1 MSQAIIN
8 YLNGYTLQD
17 ARVDS
22 IDDIS
27 AVNTAAN
34 VINRTTGQQG
44 IEVRNNRLVLTEG
57 GYYGD
62 AAVFEDVGNQY
73 DLDNSIKTS
82 YSYDVSGTSQ
92 DYLNWMAEGN
102 QANVFIKGSNGRNEI
117 EEELEGTFVVD
128 GTEAGF
134 ELSDSNASLT
144 DYGIQSI
151 KVNLANMTFIIEKDT
166 RNEDNLTL
174 TEIATYL
181 PDYPQVW
188 PVDLVDIDG
197 IYEAI
202 RDRLIDEGYIQSQM

>member
-1 MSQAIIN
+1 MAQRIIN
-8 YLNGYTLQD
+8 SLNGYILQD

-22 IDDIS
+22 IQGIID
-27 AVNTAAN
+27 NTQ
-34 VINRTTGQQG
+34 GQQG
-44 IEVRNNRLVLTEG
+44 IDVKSNRLILTEG
-57 GYYGD
+57 GYYDD

-73 DLDNSIKTS
+73 ELDNSIKTS

-128 GTEAGF
+128 GTEATFG
-134 ELSDSNASLT
+134 LSDNKASLT

-181 PDYPQVW
+181 PNHPQVW

-197 IYEAI
+197 IYTAI
-202 RDRLIDEGYIQSQM
+202 VDKLINDGYIQSQSQI

>member
-1 MSQAIIN
+1 
-8 YLNGYTLQD
+8 
-17 ARVDS
+17 VDE

-27 AVNTAAN
+27 AVNTAAT
-34 VINRTTGQQG
+34 VISRTAGQQG

-82 YSYDVSGTSQ
+82 YSYDVSRTPQ

-202 RDRLIDEGYIQSQM
+202 RDRLIDEGYIQSQS

>member
-8 YLNGYTLQD
+8 SLNGYILQD

-22 IDDIS
+22 IQGIID
-27 AVNTAAN
+27 NTL
-34 VINRTTGQQG
+34 GQQG

-57 GYYGD
+57 GYYCT

-73 DLDNSIKTS
+73 ELDNSIKTS
-82 YSYDVSGTSQ
+82 YSYNVSGTPQ
-92 DYLNWMAEGN
+92 DYLNWMAVGN

-181 PDYPQVW
+181 PNYPNPW
-188 PVDLVDIDG
+188 PVDLVDING
-197 IYEAI
+197 IYTAI
-202 RDRLIDEGYIQSQM
+202 VDKLINDGYIQSQS